1 MYALPADLSTP
12 SEANLEY
19 MIEEIKKK
27 LKMAA
32 VSAIKPGHFAMEQ
45 YEDIYDI
52 YDVIMGKATFSIS
65 EMEALVTEL
74 GKLRKI

>member
-1 MYALPADLSTP
+1 MSNPLHVP
-12 SEANLEY
+12 SEDNLAF

-32 VSAIKPGHFAMEQ
+32 VSAIKPDHFDMRR

-52 YDVIMGKATFSIS
+52 YDVVMSKSAFSIS
-65 EMEALVTEL
+65 EMEALVVEL
-74 GKLRKI
+74 GKLRQG

>member
-1 MYALPADLSTP
+1 MSIDLNTP
-12 SEANLEY
+12 SEANMEY

-32 VSAIKPGHFAMEQ
+32 VSAIKPGHFDMGQ
-45 YEDIYDI
+45 YEDIYEI
-52 YDVIMGKATFSIS
+52 YDVIMGKSAFSIS

-74 GKLRKI
+74 GRLRKNT